1 MCFVECCFDV
11 FTDAP
16 HVFFVNLCSHSIPI
30 DILHVISATCLQPL
44 FSLFSILQHLNNW
57 NVLKLSFKRQDHSYN
72 NNFVLSDFS
81 WQVAIL
87 HLQNCFFLRCV
98 PVWVSS
104 RSVCKQLCSYV
115 QFACVVELFK
125 LFVILFL
132 SISAVYEFKDTNLA
146 TSNVS

>member
-1 MCFVECCFDV
+1 MFCRMLFWCIYRCPPCFCV
-11 FTDAP
+11 
-16 HVFFVNLCSHSIPI
+16 VNLCSHSIPI

-87 HLQNCFFLRCV
+87 HLQNCFFYDVCLFEFHLEVFANNCV
-98 PVWVSS
+98 HMFNLHV
-104 RSVCKQLCSYV
+104 LLSYLIYLW
-115 QFACVVELFK
+115 FCF
-125 LFVILFL
+125 
-132 SISAVYEFKDTNLA
+132 
-146 TSNVS
+146 